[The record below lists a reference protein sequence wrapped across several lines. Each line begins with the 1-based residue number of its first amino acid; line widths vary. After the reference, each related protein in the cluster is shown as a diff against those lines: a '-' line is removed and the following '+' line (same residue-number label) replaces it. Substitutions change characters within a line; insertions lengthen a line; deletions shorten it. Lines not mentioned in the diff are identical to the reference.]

1 MPKKPSESK
10 KAPPESKK
18 GEKVEQPA
26 AAKKPA
32 GSAGGGHLYLVDGS
46 GYIFRAYHA
55 LPPLTRSDGTPVGAV
70 LGFTNMLLRLMAG
83 HQGDHLAVIFDAGR
97 DTFRNEIYAEYK
109 ANRDEPPDDLIPQ
122 FGLVREATRAF
133 GVPAIEKPGFEADD
147 LIACYAHGAR
157 KQGFK
162 VTIVSSDKD
171 LMQLVG
177 DGIEMLDPIKQK
189 PIREPEVLERFGVT
203 PDKVVFVQTLAGDST
218 DNVPGVPGIGVKTAA
233 ELINTYGDLETL
245 LARAGE
251 IKQPKRR
258 ESLLANIDKARISYR
273 LVKLDSECGMPTPIG
288 ELGIRKPDPKV
299 LVGFLATQG
308 FRSVITRMKSEGLV
322 DGDFDV
328 ESVPKMSNG
337 ALPLGQPSRD
347 GQSIGSADPAPTAIT
362 PPSVR
367 PGAGGAYGLVTTMKD
382 LDSCIARA
390 YKAGLIAVDTETTG
404 LDALACDL
412 VGISLATS
420 VGEGCYIPVGH
431 VTPGSAP
438 GAKETRQDGL
448 ALEAPKIIGGLLPG
462 QLPRDQVLEALKP
475 LLADPSVLK
484 VGHNIKYDAQVL
496 RRSGV
501 QVEPIDDTMLISY
514 VLAGGKHNHNM
525 DDLSALYLGHKTIT
539 YDEVTGTGKQRI
551 NFAEVPLE
559 KARDY
564 AAEDADVTLCL
575 HTLLKPQL
583 VSEHLVSVYEGIE
596 RPLVP
601 VLQRMEEKGISV
613 DPNELKRLSN
623 DFALRLAELEK
634 QIHKEAR
641 RPFNIGSPA
650 QLGVVLFDEL
660 GLQLPEGEQPKKTKT
675 GAYATGADVL
685 ESLAATGHKVPQL
698 VLEWRQLSKLKST
711 YTDALIEAI
720 NPETGRVHTSYSM
733 AVASTGRLSSNDPN
747 LQNIPIRT
755 EEGRKIRKAFVA
767 GKGLTLLSF
776 DYSQIELRLL
786 AHVADIAA
794 LKEAFREGIDIHALT
809 ASQVFGVP
817 VKGMD
822 PMIRRKAKAINFGII
837 YGISAFGLANQLGI
851 PQGEARAYIN
861 AYFEKYPGIRDYM
874 ERTKKEAHAQGYVTT
889 VFGRRCHVPQINEKN
904 PAIRSFAERAAI
916 NAPIQGGAADII
928 KRAMVRIP
936 PALARANLSAT
947 MLLQVHDELLFEAPP
962 SEVARTIEV
971 VKQVMESADRPAVS
985 LSVPLVVEVGQGPSW
1000 AEAH

>member
-1 MPKKPSESK
+1 MPKKLPEAGKAAPESK
-10 KAPPESKK
+10 KAIPAQA
-18 GEKVEQPA
+18 EKPA
-26 AAKKPA
+26 AGKKN
-32 GSAGGGHLYLVDGS
+32 GGHLYLVDGS

-55 LPPLTRSDGTPVGAV
+55 LPPLTRADGTPVGAV

-83 HQGDHLAVIFDAGR
+83 HRGDHLAVIFDAGR

-133 GVPAIEKPGFEADD
+133 GVPAIEKPGWEADD
-147 LIACYAHGAR
+147 LIACYARSAR
-157 KQGFK
+157 KQGMQ

-177 DGIEMLDPIKQK
+177 EGIEMLDPIKNK

-203 PDKVVFVQTLAGDST
+203 PDKVVFVQALAGDST

-233 ELINTYGDLETL
+233 ELINLYGDLETL

-258 ESLLANIDKARISYR
+258 ESLLTNADKARISYR
-273 LVKLDSECGMPTPIG
+273 LVKLDSECGMPLPIA
-288 ELGIRKPDPKV
+288 ELGIREPDPKI
-299 LVGFLATQG
+299 LVDFLAAQG
-308 FRSVITRMKSEGLV
+308 FRSVISRMKTEGLV

-328 ESVPKMSNG
+328 ESVPRMSNG

-347 GQSIGSADPAPTAIT
+347 GQSIGSAVKAPTAIA
-362 PPSVR
+362 PPALK
-367 PGAGGAYGLVTTMKD
+367 PGAGRGYALVQTMKD
-382 LDSCIARA
+382 LDGCIESARA
-390 YKAGLIAVDTETTG
+390 AGLVAIDTETTG
-404 LDALACDL
+404 LNAHACEL
-412 VGISLATS
+412 VGISLATA
-420 VGEGCYIPVGH
+420 VGEGRYIPVGH
-431 VTPGSAP
+431 VMP
-438 GAKETRQDGL
+438 GAAATEEKPQGGL
-448 ALEAPKIIGGLLPG
+448 ALDQPKANGGLLPG
-462 QLPRDQVLEALKP
+462 QLPRDRVLEALKP

-484 VGHNIKYDAQVL
+484 VGHHIKFDAEVL
-496 RRSGV
+496 RRYGV
-501 QVEPIDDTMLISY
+501 AVEPIDDTMLLSY
-514 VLAGGKHNHNM
+514 VLAGGKHGHGM
-525 DDLSALYLGHKTIT
+525 DELSALHLGHKTIS

-575 HTLLKPQL
+575 HTVLKPLL
-583 VSEHLVSVYEGIE
+583 VSERLVSVYEGIE
-596 RPLVP
+596 RPLIP
-601 VLQRMEEKGISV
+601 IIQHMEETGIAV

-634 QIHKEAR
+634 QIHKEAK

-720 NPETGRVHTSYSM
+720 NPRTGRVHTSYAM

-747 LQNIPIRT
+747 LQNIPVRT
-755 EEGRKIRKAFVA
+755 EEGRKIRRAFVA

-794 LKEAFREGIDIHALT
+794 LKEAFRQGIDIHALT

-822 PMIRRKAKAINFGII
+822 PMVRRKAKAINFGII

-851 PQGEARAYIN
+851 PQSEARAYIG

-936 PALARANLSAT
+936 AALAKAKLSAA

-962 SEVARTIEV
+962 SEVAKTIEV
-971 VKQVMESADRPAVS
+971 VKAAMEGADRPAVS
-985 LSVPLVVEVGQGPSW
+985 LSVPLVVEVGQGLSW

>member
-10 KAPPESKK
+10 KPAPESKK
-18 GEKVEQPA
+18 PA
-26 AAKKPA
+26 AEKPA
-32 GSAGGGHLYLVDGS
+32 ATGKKGGHLYLVDGS

-55 LPPLTRSDGTPVGAV
+55 LPPLTRPDGTPVGAV

-133 GVPAIEKPGFEADD
+133 GVPAIEKQGFEADD

-157 KQGFK
+157 KAGMQ

-177 DGIEMLDPIKQK
+177 DGVEMLDPIKNK

-203 PDKVVFVQTLAGDST
+203 PDKVVFVQALAGDST

-258 ESLLANIDKARISYR
+258 ESLIENAEKARISYK
-273 LVKLDSECGMPTPIG
+273 LVKLDTECGMPTPIG

-299 LVGFLATQG
+299 LVTFLATQG
-308 FRSVITRMKSEGLV
+308 FRSVIGRMKTEGLV

-337 ALPLGQPSRD
+337 ALPLGQHSRD
-347 GQSIGSADPAPTAIT
+347 GQSIGSADPAPTAIVR
-362 PPSVR
+362 PPVR
-367 PGAGGAYGLVTTMKD
+367 PGAGRGYALVQTMKD
-382 LDSCIARA
+382 LEGCIASARA
-390 YKAGLIAVDTETTG
+390 AGLIAVDTETTG
-404 LDALACDL
+404 LNALGCDL
-412 VGISLATS
+412 VGISLATA
-420 VGEGCYIPVGH
+420 VGEGCYIPIGH
-431 VTPGSAP
+431 MTPGSV
-438 GAKETRQDGL
+438 KKDEKQQDGL
-448 ALEAPKIIGGLLPG
+448 LLEVPKQNGGLLPG
-462 QLPRDQVLEALKP
+462 QLPRDQVLDALKP
-475 LLADPSVLK
+475 LLADPAVLK
-484 VGHNIKYDAQVL
+484 IGHNIKFDAEVL
-496 RRSGV
+496 QRCGV
-501 QVEPIDDTMLISY
+501 TVAPIDDTMLISY
-514 VLAGGKHNHNM
+514 VLAGGKHGHGM
-525 DDLSALYLGHKTIT
+525 DELCALHLGHKTIT

-551 NFAEVPLE
+551 NFAEVPLD

-564 AAEDADVTLCL
+564 SAEDADVTLCL
-575 HTLLKPQL
+575 HTMLKPLL
-583 VSEHLVSVYEGIE
+583 VSEHLVSVYESIE
-596 RPLVP
+596 RPLIP
-601 VLQRMEEKGISV
+601 VLQQMEETGITV
-613 DPNELKRLSN
+613 DPGELKRLSN

-634 QIHKEAR
+634 QIHKEAK

-711 YTDALIEAI
+711 YTDALLEVI
-720 NPETGRVHTSYSM
+720 NPETRRVHTSYSM

-767 GKGLTLLSF
+767 AKGHTLLSF

-822 PMIRRKAKAINFGII
+822 PMVRRKAKAINFGII

-851 PQGEARAYIN
+851 PQGEARQYIN

-874 ERTKKEAHAQGYVTT
+874 DRTKKEAHAQGFVTT

-936 PALARANLSAT
+936 AALARANLAAK
-947 MLLQVHDELLFEAPP
+947 MLLQVHDELLFETPP
-962 SEVARTIEV
+962 SEVATTIEV
-971 VKQVMESADRPAVS
+971 VKQVMETADRPAVS

>member
-1 MPKKPSESK
+1 MPKK
-10 KAPPESKK
+10 AAPESKK
-18 GEKVEQPA
+18 PA
-26 AAKKPA
+26 AARKT
-32 GSAGGGHLYLVDGS
+32 GGHLYLVDGS

-157 KQGFK
+157 AQGFK

-177 DGIEMLDPIKQK
+177 EGIEMLDPIKNK

-203 PDKVVFVQTLAGDST
+203 PDKVVFVQALAGDST

-258 ESLLANIDKARISYR
+258 ESLLTNVEMARISYK

-288 ELGIRKPDPKV
+288 ELGIRKPDPAV
-299 LVGFLATQG
+299 LVQFLATQG

-347 GQSIGSADPAPTAIT
+347 GQSVGSADPAPTAIM
-362 PPSVR
+362 PPNLR

-382 LDSCIARA
+382 LETCIARA

-412 VGISLATS
+412 VGISLAIS

-431 VTPGSAP
+431 VTPGSVP
-438 GAKETRQDGL
+438 GGKETKQDGL
-448 ALEAPKIIGGLLPG
+448 AFEAPKAGGGLLQG

-475 LLADPSVLK
+475 LLADPAVLK
-484 VGHNIKYDAQVL
+484 IGHNIKYDAQVL
-496 RRSGV
+496 QRCGV
-501 QVEPIDDTMLISY
+501 LVEPIDDTMLISY
-514 VLAGGKHNHNM
+514 VLAGGKHGHGM
-525 DDLSALYLGHKTIT
+525 DELCALHLGHKTIT

-575 HTLLKPQL
+575 HTMLKPQL

-601 VLQRMEEKGISV
+601 VLQRMEERGIAV
-613 DPNELKRLSN
+613 DPGELKRLSN

-660 GLQLPEGEQPKKTKT
+660 GLQLPEGETPKKTKT

-786 AHVADIAA
+786 AHVADIAT

-874 ERTKKEAHAQGYVTT
+874 DRTKKEAHAQGYVTT

-936 PALARANLSAT
+936 PALAKANLSAT

-962 SEVARTIEV
+962 SEVAKTIEV
-971 VKQVMESADRPAVS
+971 VKRVMESADRPAVS